1 MIFASLRNTLTLCLL
16 LLPALTLSAQS
27 GTVVKTSRGYIRG
40 TTEKGSLVF
49 KGIPYATP
57 PTGDLRFKAPLPM
70 PTWKDTLSCTAFG
83 NIAAQYNG
91 ASKSATGDENCL
103 TLTLY
108 TPALKPTKKMP
119 VVVWVHGGGMTGGS
133 GMGMNGHAFSDK
145 DSIIC
150 ITINYRLGVF
160 GFLYMDDLPGY
171 KASGNNGLLD
181 CIMALQ
187 WIQKNIRSFG
197 GDASRVTVMGE
208 SAGAKLIS
216 ALLVAPAAKGK
227 FQQLIL
233 ESGAVNCIRDVET
246 AKAIRQRV
254 MDTLGVSSPAALVQ
268 LPAATLITAQAK
280 VLGGPKGTN
289 CFGPVTDGVIIK
301 EDALAYVRKH
311 PNKKV
316 RVLLGTNKAEAILF
330 MNIDRRLYTP
340 DSIVLRDWFGDNHPY
355 AYRAWQRIHDKPKDT
370 AAIITLSRY
379 MYQLHTF
386 RLAKA
391 LAAGSKKVWLYSFEQ
406 PKNGTP
412 ATHADELAYIWYVP
426 GEGTPPANPAL
437 AALMHQRWTD
447 FIKGYQLWSPYDEK
461 KTGMLFDEHSRETVL
476 DDYED
481 PDHPTMGFILHG
493 K

>member
-1 MIFASLRNTLTLCLL
+1 MILSSLRTTLTLLVC
-16 LLPALTLSAQS
+16 LLPALTLSAQT

-49 KGIPYATP
+49 KGIPYAAP
-57 PTGDLRFKAPLPM
+57 PAGNQRFKPPVPM
-70 PTWKDTLSCTAFG
+70 PAWKDTLSCTAFG
-83 NIAAQYNG
+83 NIAPQYNG
-91 ASKSATGDENCL
+91 ESRSMTGDENCL
-103 TLTLY
+103 TLNLY
-108 TPALKPTKKMP
+108 TPTVKPVRKMP

-133 GMGMNGHAFSDK
+133 GIGMNGHAFSDR

-160 GFLYMDDLPGY
+160 GFLYMDDVPGY

-187 WIQKNIRSFG
+187 WIQKNIRAFG
-197 GDASRVTVMGE
+197 GDPSRVTVMGE

-233 ESGAVNCIRDVET
+233 ESGAVNCIRDIQT

-254 MDTLGVSSPAALVQ
+254 MDTLGVNSPAALVE
-268 LPAATLITAQAK
+268 LPAATLIAAQAK

-289 CFGPVTDGVIIK
+289 YFGPVTDGVVIK
-301 EDALAYVRKH
+301 KDALAYVREH
-311 PNKKV
+311 PDKRI

-340 DSIVLRDWFGDNHPY
+340 DSIALRDWFGDNHPY
-355 AYRAWQRIHDKPKDT
+355 AYRAWQRIQDKPVDT

-391 LAAGSKKVWLYSFEQ
+391 LAAGSEKVWLYSFEQ
-406 PKNGTP
+406 PKNGAP

-426 GEGTPPANPAL
+426 GEGTPPPNPAL
-437 AALMHQRWTD
+437 ATFMHQQWTN
-447 FIKGYQLWSPYDEK
+447 FIKGYQLWTPYDENK
-461 KTGMLFDEHSRETVL
+461 RGMLFDDNSRETVL

-481 PDHPTMGFILHG
+481 ADHPTMGFILHG
-493 K
+493 R